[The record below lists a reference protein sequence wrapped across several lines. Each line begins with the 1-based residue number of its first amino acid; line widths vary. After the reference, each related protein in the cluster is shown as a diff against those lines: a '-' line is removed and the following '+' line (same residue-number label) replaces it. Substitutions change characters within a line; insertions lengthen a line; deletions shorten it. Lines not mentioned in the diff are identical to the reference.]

1 MQSHFEAEFGKLKK
15 TIQDMAIL
23 VDKQVD
29 DTLKALLELD
39 PGLCKVVKARDDEID
54 RFDNLI
60 QEQSENLLALFQPVA
75 LDLRYIIAA
84 MMINTQLER
93 CGDITV
99 NIAQRTMKVIKNKE
113 LLLDSEIPE
122 MARAASQM
130 MHDAIEAFT
139 TGNIDLARTVF
150 DKDDI
155 VDDFNKKTFKYLVR
169 KMKKNKDQ
177 VEPCSHLLVLSR
189 QLERLGDHA
198 TNIAE
203 DVIFIVEAQIVTHQN
218 K

>member
-1 MQSHFEAEFGKLKK
+1 MQSHFETEFGKLKK
-15 TIQDMAIL
+15 TIQDMAVL

-29 DTLKALLELD
+29 DTYKALLELD
-39 PGLCKVVKARDDEID
+39 PGLCKVIKARDEEID

-75 LDLRYIIAA
+75 LDLRYIIAT

-93 CGDITV
+93 CGDIAV
-99 NIAQRTMKVIKNKE
+99 NIAQRVLKIIKSPA
-113 LLLDSEIPE
+113 LLQNSDIPE
-122 MARAASQM
+122 MAEIAAQM
-130 MHDAIEAFT
+130 MHDAIEAFV
-139 TGNIDLARTVF
+139 TGDIELARSVF
-150 DKDDI
+150 EKDDI
-155 VDDFNKKTFKYLVR
+155 VDEFNKQTFKYLVKKMR
-169 KMKKNKDQ
+169 KHKDL
-177 VEPCSHLLVLSR
+177 VEACSHLLVLSR

-203 DVIFIVEAQIVTHQN
+203 DVVFIIEAQIVSHQE

>member
-15 TIQDMAIL
+15 TIQDMAVL

-29 DTLKALLELD
+29 DTYKALLELD
-39 PGLCKVVKARDDEID
+39 PGLCKVIKVRDEEID

-75 LDLRYIIAA
+75 LDLRYIIAT

-93 CGDITV
+93 CGDIAV
-99 NIAQRTMKVIKNKE
+99 NIAQRVLKVIKSPN
-113 LLLDSEIPE
+113 LLQNSDMPE
-122 MARAASQM
+122 MAGIAAQM
-130 MHDAIEAFT
+130 MHDAIEAFI
-139 TGNIDLARTVF
+139 TGDIELARSVF
-150 DKDDI
+150 EKDDI
-155 VDDFNKKTFKYLVR
+155 VDEFNKQTFKYLVK
-169 KMKKNKDQ
+169 KMKKHKDL
-177 VEPCSHLLVLSR
+177 VEACSHLLVLSR

-203 DVIFIVEAQIVTHQN
+203 DVIFIIEAQIVSHQE